1 MFTVR
6 SAVKSRAAGPTTTT
20 FFVAFAKK
28 HMSVASL
35 AVPVVKG
42 GSATASRP
50 AHVPLPQ
57 DQVHSTRDDLSGTGE
72 EEFAIGMRQ
81 NAMERDAAD
90 GDQDQMLDYNEFKR
104 YVRDREIGN
113 PSEQELRER
122 FQALDEDGSGKIDMS
137 EFLQF
142 SLRDALLRASERVC
156 DLFKKWD
163 EDKSGTIDKG
173 EFARAIRSFG
183 IDVPRPEVDKLFDS
197 LDEDRSGS
205 LEYKELN
212 TMLRKGTGSEASLK
226 NLRRAEK
233 LNVKKIER
241 GLYAARVTALPDMV
255 KLSMQSG
262 ESVPDQLKA
271 ILNRL
276 SVKLLDLFRDWDRNG
291 DGLIDAKEFR
301 YAVAALGYDASREDL
316 DVLFN
321 ELDADGNG
329 TLEYDEF
336 KSAIRNCSKRQFHV
350 AALRPTAT
358 ADSAAPETDASSP
371 DLRPRFRRMP
381 RSIVGSRVRVFWSD
395 DNEWH
400 KGEVVEYSSPVPYS
414 TPKSWSTTSALSS
427 SYRDIM
433 RTGKRSTMWR
443 VRYDR
448 GEGLMG
454 GQEVLHDFEEVKW
467 ELLE

>member
-1 MFTVR
+1 MRPSEGTEVVEKILCSQFEAPQR
-6 SAVKSRAAGPTTTT
+6 GQTTT
-20 FFVAFAKK
+20 FFVAVAKN

-90 GDQDQMLDYNEFKR
+90 EDQDQMLDYNEFKR
-104 YVRDREIGN
+104 YVRDREVGN

-122 FQALDEDGSGKIDMS
+122 FQALDEDG
-137 EFLQF
+137 
-142 SLRDALLRASERVC
+142 
-156 DLFKKWD
+156 
-163 EDKSGTIDKG
+163 
-173 EFARAIRSFG
+173 
-183 IDVPRPEVDKLFDS
+183 
-197 LDEDRSGS
+197 SGS

-233 LNVKKIER
+233 LNEKKIER

-255 KLSMQSG
+255 KLSMQGG

-291 DGLIDAKEFR
+291 DGRIDAKEFR

-316 DVLFN
+316 DILFN

-336 KSAIRNCSKRQFHV
+336 KSALRNCSKRQFHV

-358 ADSAAPETDASSP
+358 ADSTAHETDASSP
-371 DLRPRFRRMP
+371 VLRPRFRRMP

-433 RTGKRSTMWR
+433 RTGKRSTRWR

-454 GQEVLHDFEEVKW
+454 GQEVLHDFEEVIW